1 MKPRRGS
8 SRARSDQWSRG
19 DADDAATAS
28 ARERVRA
35 VLEGVTRINLGVVVV
50 APPDATRM
58 AARDVARAAASVA
71 GRGPLLREAL
81 TATREVVLDS
91 FARSGFSGTWAATEM
106 SMSVAGPADRMA
118 AAAAFEEA
126 AMAAV
131 VEDLDVDQETLD
143 VLRSTS
149 LELAGLGSL
158 PTPGSL
164 SSVASPAAGV
174 IRGPIQV
181 AILAAV
187 VIVCAFA
194 GFAIGSVSGLIVVFL
209 GVGIVAALARR
220 EARPVP

>member
-1 MKPRRGS
+1 V
-8 SRARSDQWSRG
+8 A
-19 DADDAATAS
+19 
-28 ARERVRA
+28 ARERVRV

-58 AARDVARAAASVA
+58 AARDVARTAASVA

-81 TATREVVLDS
+81 AATREVVLDS

-131 VEDLDVDQETLD
+131 VEDLDVDEETLN

-149 LELAGLGSL
+149 LELTSLRGL
-158 PTPGSL
+158 PMPGSL
-164 SSVASPAAGV
+164 ASLAAPAAGV
-174 IRGPIQV
+174 IRGPIQITIV
-181 AILAAV
+181 VVVVLACAAV
-187 VIVCAFA
+187 
-194 GFAIGSVSGLIVVFL
+194 GFAFFSVAGLIIVFA
-209 GVGIVAALARR
+209 GVGIVGAVAQRMS
-220 EARPVP
+220 RPVV